1 MSTRGP
7 TILNHTKSGRWQG
20 KPFLN
25 NKKNNKIS
33 RCVPLGKPKNKYVR
47 KTNIDISQVE
57 KIMLSTTFSL
67 YPRVEI
73 LKNE

>member
-7 TILNHTKSGRWQG
+7 TILNHTKSERWQ
-20 KPFLN
+20 
-25 NKKNNKIS
+25 
-33 RCVPLGKPKNKYVR
+33 GKPKNKYVR
-47 KTNIDISQVE
+47 KTNIDILQGE

-73 LKNE
+73 LKIE